1 MKIISV
7 ISIQMILKKI
17 KINMNLNVIKKMNVL
32 GKNVNKLVEEV
43 IYVVLKVISVIKII
57 NVKINVL

>member
-1 MKIISV
+1 
-7 ISIQMILKKI
+7 MILKKI